1 MEESVTNAVKSGLYI
16 VEKNL
21 NMIMQTFVRPNER
34 SIMRSISDDID
45 PAVKSGM
52 LAVIDSMFSEIALLK
67 KIFNLEAN
75 QESAS
80 WRVRSFISEVCIV
93 LEECKPE
100 RLKGYGKMTEQDIDT
115 LNRHIGALL
124 DMNDRL
130 LYYLERE

>member
-1 MEESVTNAVKSGLYI
+1 MEENVANAVKSGLYI

-34 SIMRSISDDID
+34 SIMHSISDDID
-45 PAVKSGM
+45 PAVKSRM

-67 KIFNLEAN
+67 KIFNLETY

-80 WRVRSFISEVCIV
+80 WRVHSSISEVWIV

-115 LNRHIGALL
+115 LNRHIDSLL